1 MSPELAMVL
10 VQKLVA
16 AFPTPKWGDDTV
28 EFYCAELEPYDF
40 EVADTAISQIAR
52 THIARPSVAVMRQEV
67 AKRTP
72 ERPAL
77 DGPVAEDW
85 LPTSSAG
92 LSRRMHP
99 GQGETPTHVVRTTG
113 EERRRYEAIYRAG
126 KQAFAEYLA
135 TTTPEQRRQVAI
147 EANRRWSERKQRQR
161 GSDRP

>member
-10 VQKLVA
+10 VRRLVA
-16 AFPTPKWGDDTV
+16 AFPSPRWGDDTV
-28 EFYCAELEPYDF
+28 EFYAAELEPYDF
-40 EVADTAISQIAR
+40 EVADKAVTQIAR

-67 AKRTP
+67 AKRVP

-92 LSRRMHP
+92 LSKRMHP

-135 TTTPEQRRQVAI
+135 RTTPEERRRDAH
-147 EANRRWSERKQRQR
+147 EAHRRWSERKQQQR
-161 GSDRP
+161 GSARA